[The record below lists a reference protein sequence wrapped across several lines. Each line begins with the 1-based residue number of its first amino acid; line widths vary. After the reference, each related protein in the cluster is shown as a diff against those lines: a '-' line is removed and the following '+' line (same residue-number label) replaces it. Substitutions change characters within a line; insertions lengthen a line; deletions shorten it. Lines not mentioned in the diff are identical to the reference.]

1 MGRARK
7 KDYTDM
13 FMYYFQGTRKN
24 TEARLSIIDPQT
36 QELRHF
42 PIPQYK
48 KTSYRDVARRFGYSL
63 RQIEKIG
70 SRNHW
75 YLKRKYFHL
84 KVTNQLPWNLE
95 YIYK

>member
-7 KDYTDM
+7 KDYADM
-13 FMYYFQGTRKN
+13 FMFYFLGSRRETDAK
-24 TEARLSIIDPQT
+24 LSIIDPNT
-36 QELRHF
+36 QDLQYF
-42 PIPQYK
+42 PVPQYK
-48 KTSYRDVARRFGYSL
+48 KTSYRDVARHFGYSV

-70 SRNHW
+70 SCNHW

-84 KVTNQLPWNLE
+84 KVTNKLPWNLE